1 MKALGILLI
10 SFIVSGALVLAHE
23 GNEHVRG
30 VVTELSPKS
39 IVVQTTDKKTAILGV
54 TAKTTFQLAGKPA
67 TLADLKIGDR
77 VVIDVPEKSSDALLV
92 QIGTSPAVAKVAN
105 PSRAGRKRRDVL
117 MGAPGE
123 ATSIFLRITSKS
135 EACSLAGAAPWR
147 PCDWRVEASCLG
159 LFHRRR
165 AGIAHCRPAILHY
178 SPGAETPL
186 NPCPS
191 AAFSLSSP
199 ASPPLPSPVA
209 IPFGRSIRSRRWKR
223 SILPNLSLPRG
234 RTRWCR
240 W

>member
-92 QIGTSPAVAKVAN
+92 QIGTRPAVAKAGPAKKLDIAFTSSPRPTKIGDNTFEVIVKDAAGMPVTGADVSVLLFMPAMPAMKMAEVRN
-105 PSRAGRKRRDVL
+105 EVKLTHAGAGRYTGTGQVTMK
-117 MGAPGE
+117 
-123 ATSIFLRITSKS
+123 
-135 EACSLAGAAPWR
+135 
-147 PCDWRVEASCLG
+147 
-159 LFHRRR
+159 
-165 AGIAHCRPAILHY
+165 GIWTVTV
-178 SPGAETPL
+178 SVKENSAEVSQKKFTL
-186 NPCPS
+186 TAN
-191 AAFSLSSP
+191 
-199 ASPPLPSPVA
+199 
-209 IPFGRSIRSRRWKR
+209 
-223 SILPNLSLPRG
+223 
-234 RTRWCR
+234 
-240 W
+240 

>member
-92 QIGTSPAVAKVAN
+92 QIGTRPAVAKAGPVKKLDIAFTSSPRPTKVGDN
-105 PSRAGRKRRDVL
+105 TYEVIVKDAAGMPVTGADVSVLLFMPAMPAMKMAEVRNEVKLTHAGAGRYTGTGQVTMK
-117 MGAPGE
+117 
-123 ATSIFLRITSKS
+123 
-135 EACSLAGAAPWR
+135 
-147 PCDWRVEASCLG
+147 
-159 LFHRRR
+159 
-165 AGIAHCRPAILHY
+165 GIWTVTV
-178 SPGAETPL
+178 SVKENSAEVSQKKFTL
-186 NPCPS
+186 TAN
-191 AAFSLSSP
+191 
-199 ASPPLPSPVA
+199 
-209 IPFGRSIRSRRWKR
+209 
-223 SILPNLSLPRG
+223 
-234 RTRWCR
+234 
-240 W
+240 

>member
-92 QIGTSPAVAKVAN
+92 QIGTSPAVAKVAK
-105 PSRAGRKRRDVL
+105 AGPAKKLDIAFTSSPKPTKVGDNAFEVTVKDSAGMPVTGADVSVL
-117 MGAPGE
+117 LFMPAMPAMKMPE
-123 ATSIFLRITSKS
+123 MRNEMKLKH
-135 EACSLAGAAPWR
+135 AGAGKYTGSGP
-147 PCDWRVEASCLG
+147 VMM
-159 LFHRRR
+159 
-165 AGIAHCRPAILHY
+165 AGTY
-178 SPGAETPL
+178 TVTVSVKESGAE
-186 NPCPS
+186 
-191 AAFSLSSP
+191 
-199 ASPPLPSPVA
+199 V
-209 IPFGRSIRSRRWKR
+209 GQKK
-223 SILPNLSLPRG
+223 LSL
-234 RTRWCR
+234 TATK
-240 W
+240 